1 MPDVK
6 IDSAC
11 RPYFTKGSSDAE
23 QRGLAQSMKILVLGS
38 LILSRNAPFAGASQL
53 RIRWRFDPAAAKR
66 ERREKR
72 PLGGRPPPAP
82 PRAGRQE
89 FAP

>member
-11 RPYFTKGSSDAE
+11 RPHFTKGSNDAE
-23 QRGLAQSMKILVLGS
+23 QRGLAQSMTVSVLAS
-38 LILSRNAPFAGASQL
+38 SILSRNAPFAGASQL
-53 RIRWRFDPAAAKR
+53 RIKWHFDPATAKR